1 MYKKTVT
8 YTDYNGNER
17 TEDFYFNL
25 TTAEIAE
32 LQYSTDGGLESYIQ
46 RIIDAQDMPSIIKE
60 FKKLVLLAYGEKDN
74 TGKYFNKSEEISNN
88 FSHTEAYSQ
97 IFMEL
102 ATDDKA
108 ATEFVNGVI
117 PQATIDELVKKQ
129 EESRQ
134 TVAPA
139 S

>member
-8 YTDYNGNER
+8 YTDYSGMER

-25 TTAEIAE
+25 TAAE
-32 LQYSTDGGLESYIQ
+32 LTELKFSVEGGLDAYLE
-46 RIIDAQDMPSIIKE
+46 RIINANSMPAIIKE
-60 FKKLVLLAYGEKDN
+60 FKHLVLLAYGEKDE
-74 TGKYFNKSEEISNN
+74 TGKYFNKSKEISDR

-102 ATDDKA
+102 STNEGA
-108 ATEFVNGVI
+108 ATEFINAIVPHDAI
-117 PQATIDELVKKQ
+117 AELDKKL
-129 EESRQ
+129 SRQ
-134 TVAPA
+134 NVAPE